1 MVTRENNYY
10 FIPNIHFP
18 LSVNET
24 REKPTYH
31 HGTLLDGELVLENR
45 NVSEPVLRYVI
56 FDALAIHGKCIID
69 RPLPKRLGYIT
80 ENVMKPFDNFKK
92 HNPDI
97 VNSLNSPL
105 KLDSKQC

>member
-1 MVTRENNYY
+1 MVSWCWR
-10 FIPNIHFP
+10 I
-18 LSVNET
+18 
-24 REKPTYH
+24 
-31 HGTLLDGELVLENR
+31 

-97 VNSLNSPL
+97 VNSLNSFKVGFKTML
-105 KLDSKQC
+105 TSYHADDVLSKMDKLFQLQMD